1 MTTKLYHPET
11 QEVVNVEDNE
21 ADQKRQEG
29 FIAVGSRVE
38 QEYVG
43 LSREELQGIDGP
55 PNMGS
60 GQGQQGGQEQGGS
73 SSRGR

>member
-60 GQGQQGGQEQGGS
+60 GQGGQDQGGQ

>member
-1 MTTKLYHPET
+1 MTTKLYNPDT
-11 QEVVNVEDNE
+11 REVVTVEDNE
-21 ADQKRQEG
+21 ADQKRGEG

-43 LSREELQGIDGP
+43 MSREELQGIDGP

-60 GQGQQGGQEQGGS
+60 GQGQQGGQDQGKQSGS
-73 SSRGR
+73 R